1 MTLTAG
7 GAEYFAAALAE
18 NGRAQVVG
26 STSAGIG
33 YAQSS
38 IELSDGSVLMLS
50 TTEYLTAKGNSLQG
64 IGYTPKIQMQID
76 IDELYEVLT
85 LTDPADR
92 QLDAAY
98 AALKKD

>member
-1 MTLTAG
+1 M
-7 GAEYFAAALAE
+7 AE
-18 NGRAQVVG
+18 NGRAKVVG
-26 STSAGIG
+26 SVSAGVG

-38 IELSDGSVLMLS
+38 IELSDGSVLVLS

-64 IGYTPKIQMQID
+64 TGYAPDVEQVMD

-92 QLDAAY
+92 QLDAAC
-98 AALKKD
+98 AALKNG